1 MFLRFII
8 FILCSGVFFPLM
20 AQRGVV
26 KGRVVNVRNNEPLI
40 GAVVQLENQA
50 AATVTDSVGNYVIK
64 QVKPGFYHITV
75 SLLGYEKKRTEELQV
90 MGNQTTFVD
99 VAMNESEVSLAEAIV
114 RPRTEETRAESPL
127 SVQTLEVRQIE
138 KSAGVNRDVSK
149 LVQTL
154 PGVAATAANRND
166 LLVRGGGPAENVF
179 YLDGIEL
186 PVINHFTTQGAA
198 GGAVGILNPDFVS
211 AVDFYTGAFPANR
224 PNALSSVMD
233 IRMKNG
239 SRDRLHAKL
248 SLGASDAS
256 FTLDGPVNSRST
268 FIFSARQSYKQM
280 LFKWLKLPF
289 LPTYNDFQL
298 KYDYRISERRN
309 LSIIGLGSID
319 KVRLNTNLR
328 ANASEFSRLVLNTLP
343 VYDQWHYT
351 VGAVYKVLGE
361 KHTDRWVLSRN
372 MLDNGFYKHVGN
384 QEQLPK
390 IFDYQSQESENKLRF
405 ERIFWGLPFK
415 LNVGAGVQHA
425 HYFNRTARRR
435 IIAGVSTLDNYESSL
450 DFLSYTA
457 FGQASKEWWNQQLK
471 LSFGLSVAGNNY
483 NTAMRNPLPQL
494 SPRFSIT
501 YALSDRTDVS
511 ANVGRYAK
519 LPSYT
524 TLGYRNAEGE
534 LANRDALKYIIS
546 NHLVVGVSHRPME
559 GLLLVAEVFYKTYEH
574 YPISLAEDV
583 SLASKGAG
591 FGAVGDEAVTASGL
605 GRAYGVE
612 TVARWQLPQGARF
625 SATYTLFRS
634 EFTNRAGQYQPS
646 SWDTRHILN
655 VIASCPLGKNWNFAA
670 RWRWLGGAPYSPI
683 DYALS
688 SQKAAWDIRNMA
700 YMDYSRFNSLRLP
713 SAHQLDV
720 RIDREFYFPKW
731 VLNLYLDVQNVYK
744 AAYPMEPIYTN
755 LDAQGQPATEPSNP
769 SRYVLREIPSM
780 AGTMVPTMGL
790 MVKF

>member
-1 MFLRFII
+1 MFLRIII
-8 FILCSGVFFPLM
+8 FLLFSGAFFPLM
-20 AQRGVV
+20 AQRGMV
-26 KGRVVNVRNNEPLI
+26 KGRVLNVRTNEPLI
-40 GAVVQLENQA
+40 GAVVRLENQA

-75 SLLGYEKKRTEELQV
+75 SFLGYEKKRTEELQV

-99 VAMNESEVSLAEAIV
+99 VAMNESEVSLTEAIV

-233 IRMKNG
+233 IRMKEG
-239 SRDRLHAKL
+239 SRDRVHAKL

-256 FTLDGPVNSRST
+256 LTLDGPVNSRST
-268 FIFSARQSYKQM
+268 FIFSARQSYLQM
-280 LFKWLKLPF
+280 LFKWLELPF

-328 ANASEFSRLVLNTLP
+328 ANASEFSRFVLNTLP

-372 MLDNGFYKHVGN
+372 MLDNGSYKHVGN
-384 QEQLPK
+384 QTNLPK

-435 IIAGVSTLDNYESSL
+435 IIAGVSILDNYESSL
-450 DFLSYTA
+450 DFLSYAA

-494 SPRFSIT
+494 SPRLSIT

-524 TLGYRNAEGE
+524 SLGYRNAEGQ
-534 LANRDALKYIIS
+534 LANRDALKYIMA

-559 GLLLVAEVFYKTYEH
+559 GVSLAAEAFYKTYEH
-574 YPISLAEDV
+574 YPISLAEGV
-583 SLASKGAG
+583 SLASKGAEYA
-591 FGAVGDEAVTASGL
+591 AVGDEAVAASGL
-605 GRAYGVE
+605 GRSYGVE
-612 TVARWQLPQGARF
+612 TVARWQLPQGAML

-646 SWDTRHILN
+646 SWDTGHILN
-655 VIASCPLGKNWNFAA
+655 VLASWKLPRYWTVSA
-670 RWRWLGGAPYSPI
+670 RWRWLVGAPYSPI

-688 SQKAAWDIRNMA
+688 SQKEAWNIRNKA
-700 YMDYSRFNSLRLP
+700 YLDYSRFNSLRLA

-720 RIDREFYFPKW
+720 RVDKEFYFRKW
-731 VLNLYLDVQNVYK
+731 MLNLYFDVQNAYK
-744 AAYPMEPIYTN
+744 ANNPVEPLYTN
-755 LDAQGQPATEPSNP
+755 LDTQGRPMTDPSNP
-769 SRYVLREIPSM
+769 NRYVLRQIPGIG
-780 AGTMVPTMGL
+780 GTLLPTVGM
-790 MVKF
+790 MIKF